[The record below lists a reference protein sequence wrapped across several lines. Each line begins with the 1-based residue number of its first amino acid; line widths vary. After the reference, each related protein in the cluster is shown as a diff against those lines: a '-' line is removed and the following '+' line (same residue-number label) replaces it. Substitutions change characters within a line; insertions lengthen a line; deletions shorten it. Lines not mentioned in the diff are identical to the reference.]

1 MDRTIQPEIQ
11 ALKKFHILP
20 PVRTT
25 LPNGIPLAIVNAG
38 EQEVV
43 RIDILFAGGRWQQSQ
58 KLQALFTNRMLREGT
73 RKYTAAIIAEKL
85 DYYGSWLELSSS
97 SEYAYI
103 TVYSLNKY
111 LAKTLEVVESN
122 PCVRRTNCIPFWIR
136 ISSNTWSILLKSIS
150 WHIVVCCRLFTEHS
164 TRVDKSLWK
173 KTTMPL
179 RRRFSVVSTTGIII
193 RAIVLF
199 SCQAR

>member
-11 ALKKFHILP
+11 ALKNFHILS

-25 LPNGIPLAIVNAG
+25 LPNGVPLTVVNAG

-43 RIDILFAGGRWQQSQ
+43 RMDILFAGGRWQQSQ
-58 KLQALFTNRMLREGT
+58 KLQALFTNRSYAKARRSIRRQPLQR
-73 RKYTAAIIAEKL
+73 KL

-111 LAKTLEVVESN
+111 LDKTLEVVESMIKE
-122 PCVRRTNCIPFWIR
+122 PVFPEKELHTILDTNIQQYRQYF
-136 ISSNTWSILLKSIS
+136 
-150 WHIVVCCRLFTEHS
+150 
-164 TRVDKSLWK
+164 
-173 KTTMPL
+173 
-179 RRRFSVVSTTGIII
+179 
-193 RAIVLF
+193 
-199 SCQAR
+199 